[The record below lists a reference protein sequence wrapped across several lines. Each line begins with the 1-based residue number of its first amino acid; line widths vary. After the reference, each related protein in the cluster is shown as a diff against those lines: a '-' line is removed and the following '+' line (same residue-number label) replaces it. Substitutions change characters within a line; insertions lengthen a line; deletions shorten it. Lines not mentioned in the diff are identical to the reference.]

1 MKDEDLDWQVYHLVI
16 DGPGISFSELASRTG
31 IEEDA
36 IRSSACRLVSGL
48 LVEIRGDM
56 VHALSIQE
64 ALLRC
69 QCKYDKSLPYTI
81 ENGIVIMKKEQ
92 E

>member
-16 DGPGISFSELASRTG
+16 DGPGISFSEIASRTG
-31 IEEDA
+31 IEEEA

-81 ENGIVIMKKEQ
+81 ENGIVIMKNEQ